1 MCIRSAF
8 TPLACA
14 PHAGVVR
21 AAVLSCRS
29 TQRPDPS
36 TYADCLGIINQLDGA
51 AEAIPASVMA
61 RLALGHAGQIP
72 DTAGADHPAFKRNY
86 DGSGGNGGGGGGS
99 AAAAADSSS
108 SFVNNVLVGTNAIAV
123 KAATSKAEHLG
134 YTVVALGS
142 F

>member
-1 MCIRSAF
+1 MCTRSAF
-8 TPLACA
+8 TTLACA
-14 PHAGVVR
+14 LHAGVVR
-21 AAVLSCRS
+21 AAVLSYCS

-86 DGSGGNGGGGGGS
+86 DGSGGNGDGGGS
-99 AAAAADSSS
+99 AAAADSSS